1 MDLRGVRMGR
11 RLLLPVETM
20 RSILSIH
27 ALRRRKKFGSGKKQM
42 PHQDS
47 SAPYSVEISW
57 SPWGLQ
63 GRPHGVGTDKQRII
77 KTDLSVRYIKGH
89 ANAEDR
95 SGYVSFSA
103 NSLL

>member
-1 MDLRGVRMGR
+1 MGR

-27 ALRRRKKFGSGKKQM
+27 GLRSRKKFGSVKKRM
-42 PHQDS
+42 PRQDS

-57 SPWGLQ
+57 SLWGLQ
-63 GRPHGVGTDKQRII
+63 GRPHDVGTDKQRII
-77 KTDLSVRYIKGH
+77 KTDLSVRNVKGH
-89 ANAEDR
+89 ANAKDC